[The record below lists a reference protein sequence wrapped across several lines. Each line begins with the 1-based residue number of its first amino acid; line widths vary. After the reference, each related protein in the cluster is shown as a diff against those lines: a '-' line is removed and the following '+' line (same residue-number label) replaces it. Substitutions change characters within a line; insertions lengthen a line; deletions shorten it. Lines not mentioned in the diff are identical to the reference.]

1 MSPTDLQADIDPSLE
16 TTASAI
22 SWGPIFAGAVT
33 AAAVTLLLTLLGS
46 GFGLTMVSPW
56 SSENPSV
63 TTFAVSTAIWLIIV
77 QWISAGVGGYLTGR
91 LRTKWTGIHTN
102 EVYFRDTA
110 HGFVAWALATLFVAA
125 VLGTAISST
134 IHTGVQAASNVASG
148 AANAATSAAGSAA
161 NETSVSY
168 FVDSLL
174 RPASPASAT
183 PAGAA
188 DAAAEV
194 SRILLNAATTGSLPP
209 EDRTYLDQLVA
220 SRSGL
225 SETDAKARVDAV
237 LARADAAKNAAVEAA
252 DNARKA
258 AAAAAFIGALSLLL
272 GAFIASAA
280 AALGGRQ
287 RDDDEGTYLSASG
300 RTYIAQ

>member
-1 MSPTDLQADIDPSLE
+1 MSLTDLQADVDPSVE
-16 TTASAI
+16 TSASAV
-22 SWGPIFAGAVT
+22 SWGSIFAGAVT

-56 SSENPSV
+56 ASENPSA
-63 TTFAVSTAIWLIIV
+63 TTFAVSTAIWLILV

-91 LRTKWTGIHTN
+91 LRTKWAGIHTN

-110 HGFVAWALATLFVAA
+110 HGFVAWALATLVVAA
-125 VLGTAISST
+125 VLGSAISST
-134 IHTGVQAASNVASG
+134 INAGVQAASNVASG

-161 NETSVSY
+161 NNTSVAY

-183 PAGAA
+183 SERAG
-188 DAAAEV
+188 DASGEV
-194 SRILLNAATTGSLPP
+194 SRILLNAATTGTLPP

-225 SETDAKARVDAV
+225 SEADAKARVDAV
-237 LARADAAKNAAVEAA
+237 LARADAAKNAAAEAA
-252 DNARKA
+252 DSARKA
-258 AAAAAFIGALSLLL
+258 TATAAFMAAFSLLL

-287 RDDDEGTYLSASG
+287 RDDDEAVYLSASG
-300 RTYIAQ
+300 RTYVAQ